1 MSNDTSA
8 IETKLAA
15 ARTRLILDKPFLG
28 SLVMHLPLKAAD
40 PKWCKTTATDA
51 RAFYY
56 NADYIARLT
65 LEQTQFVLAHEAM
78 HCALSHFARR
88 NHRQKHRWDVA
99 CDYAVNMILDEE
111 RMPPPDEALMNA
123 AYRGLTAEEIYPVL
137 HEDPPEQTMDQHL
150 FDNENDTPPESEGE
164 PEERD
169 TGEGE
174 SREAQSGET
183 EGEQDTPSQGGS
195 QDEDQEDQ
203 QGQGSQARPQ
213 ESSAGGEAENE
224 NEVSAKANVNE
235 ENVKQSGRSQMQEQ
249 PPQPPMDPDKLSE
262 QWKSRLAAAAQAARQ
277 AGKLSASLMR
287 FVDNLL
293 APQLPWR
300 ALLARYMMN
309 AARDDYSFQRTSRR
323 EGAALMPRLYSQSV
337 NVVVA
342 LDTSGSVNDEELREF
357 LTEIDAL
364 KGQVRAEIT
373 LHACD
378 DKLDAAGPWR
388 YAMWEPVGLPEN
400 LSGGGGTD
408 FRPVFDWINR
418 DRLSPDLLVY
428 FTDAEGEFPK
438 QEPQYPVVWLVKGK
452 APVPFGVRI
461 QLN

>member
-1 MSNDTSA
+1 MSAAHDLTA

-40 PKWCKTTATDA
+40 PKWCETTATDA
-51 RAFYY
+51 RHFYY
-56 NADYIARLT
+56 NPAYIARLT

-99 CDYAVNMILDEE
+99 CDYAVNMILDDE
-111 RMPPPDEALMNA
+111 RMHGPEDALIDA
-123 AYRGLTAEEIYPVL
+123 KYRGLTAEEIYPLL
-137 HEDPPEQTMDQHL
+137 HEDPPEKTQDMHL
-150 FDNENDTPPESEGE
+150 FDNESSEGGGESESMEQDAGQ
-164 PEERD
+164 
-169 TGEGE
+169 G
-174 SREAQSGET
+174 Q
-183 EGEQDTPSQGGS
+183 GEQDKDERSEGGGGRPQQ
-195 QDEDQEDQ
+195 QD
-203 QGQGSQARPQ
+203 GQGSEPQ
-213 ESSAGGEAENE
+213 QPSDIQEA
-224 NEVSAKANVNE
+224 
-235 ENVKQSGRSQMQEQ
+235 
-249 PPQPPMDPDKLSE
+249 PPQPPMDPDKLDE

-277 AGKLSASLMR
+277 AGKLSPSLMR

-323 EGAALMPRLYSQSV
+323 DTGAALMPRLYSQSV

-342 LDTSGSVNDEELREF
+342 LDTSGSIKDEELREF
-357 LTEIDAL
+357 LSEVDAL
-364 KGQVRAEIT
+364 KGQVRAEVV

-378 DKLDAAGPWR
+378 DKLCPGGPWR
-388 YAMWEPVGLPEN
+388 FAQWEAITLPEGI
-400 LSGGGGTD
+400 SGKGGTD
-408 FRPVFDWINR
+408 FRPVFDWIER
-418 DRLSPDLLVY
+418 ERLNPDLLVY
-428 FTDAEGEFPK
+428 FTDAEGQFPER
-438 QEPQYPVVWLVKGK
+438 EPQYPVVWLVKGK
-452 APVPFGVRI
+452 APVPFGARI